1 MTTQAPAH
9 VIAVTVASNGNGRPA
24 SVTVTGPAGQWRAA
38 VNPRDPMGFVDSIL
52 EAVRAQLVPVALQF
66 PESWPSESVADA
78 QPALAPDV
86 ARAAAAV
93 VHAFGTRDEHGPEL
107 AAHLLDPMVALD
119 EALTAAGSD

>member
-9 VIAVTVASNGNGRPA
+9 VIAVTIASNGNGRPA
-24 SVTVTGPAGQWRAA
+24 SVAITGPQGQWRAA

-66 PESWPSESVADA
+66 PEGWPTDSDVDAA
-78 QPALAPDV
+78 QPPDDV

-93 VHAFGTRDEHGPEL
+93 VHAFGTRDEHGEEL
-107 AAHLLDPMVALD
+107 ASHLLDPMIALD
-119 EALTAAGSD
+119 EALSAAGSD